1 MCRDA
6 FSSVSFLSVVEN
18 GEVGEKDGGESWV
31 GFGLNEVNLDG
42 RWRRIGRQA
51 FVCSFVRSFVTM
63 EILKEIGVGG
73 SEKASLSPSLCR
85 FSHIL
90 RYDII
95 TLIVSK
101 SYYYKTLLKRKKYFC
116 KIKSLKNLPSESH
129 SKFLQ
134 IN

>member
-73 SEKASLSPSLCR
+73 SEYESFSIPLSTIV
-85 FSHIL
+85 F
-90 RYDII
+90 
-95 TLIVSK
+95 LISFD
-101 SYYYKTLLKRKKYFC
+101 T
-116 KIKSLKNLPSESH
+116 I
-129 SKFLQ
+129 
-134 IN
+134 